1 MNKQSRFSAN
11 HAVSSLPGPDDITRV
26 ELDNGITV
34 LTRSNFNSPSISV
47 RGYIRVGSLFDPVEK
62 LGLADF
68 TATALT
74 RGTNKRDFQ
83 AFHNALETVG
93 ATLGFNGGVHTTAFG
108 GKSLVEDLSL
118 LLDLLSEAL
127 RQPAFPDRY
136 VERLRSQYLTSL
148 TLRDQNTGEMASLA
162 FDQIVYQGHPYSR
175 PEEGYPQT
183 IRSIKKEDLSEF
195 HRQHYGPDGL
205 IIALVGAVSAEQA
218 VEHVRKTLGNWENPQ
233 QPEPPALP
241 PVTPLQEEV
250 VQKVTLP
257 GKIQADV
264 VIGAAGPPRRSEHF
278 YPAALG
284 NSVLGQFGMMGRIG
298 DAVREKAGLAYYSYS
313 QVSGGIGPG
322 PWAVMAGVNP
332 ANVEKAI
339 ELIRAEIERF
349 VTEPVSEEELDD
361 SKANF
366 IGRLPLAME
375 SNSGVASALIN
386 LERYKLGMD
395 FYLRYAEMIKAVT
408 PADVLETAQ
417 RYLHPDRLA
426 IAIAGPEGGQEA
438 A

>member
-1 MNKQSRFSAN
+1 MTKQSRFSAS

-26 ELDNGITV
+26 ALDNGITV
-34 LTRSNFNSPSISV
+34 LTRSNFNSPSVSV
-47 RGYIRVGSLFDPVEK
+47 RGYIPVGSLFDPVEK

-74 RGTNKRDFQ
+74 RGTQKRDFQ

-93 ATLGFNGGVHTTAFG
+93 ANLGFNGGVHTTAFG

-162 FDQIVYQGHPYSR
+162 FDQIVYQGHPYSH

-183 IRSIKKEDLSEF
+183 IRSITKEDLSRF
-195 HRQHYGPDGL
+195 HRKHYGPDGM
-205 IIALVGAVSAEQA
+205 IIAVVGAVSAEQA
-218 VEHVRKTLGNWENPQ
+218 VEHVRKTLGDWHNPQ

-250 VQKVTLP
+250 VQRVTLP
-257 GKIQADV
+257 GKIQSDI
-264 VIGAAGPPRRSEHF
+264 VIGAAGPPRSSEHF
-278 YPAALG
+278 YAAALG

-332 ANVEKAI
+332 ANVDKAI

-375 SNSGVASALIN
+375 SNSGVASALLN
-386 LERYKLGMD
+386 LERYDLGMD

-408 PADVLETAQ
+408 PADVLETAG

-426 IAIAGPEGGQEA
+426 IAIAGPEGEQETT
-438 A
+438 

>member
-1 MNKQSRFSAN
+1 MTKQSRFSAS
-11 HAVSSLPGPDDITRV
+11 HAVSSLPGPDDISRV
-26 ELDNGITV
+26 ALDNGITV
-34 LTRSNFNSPSISV
+34 LTRSNFNSPSVSV
-47 RGYIRVGSLFDPVEK
+47 RGYIPVGSLFDPVEK

-74 RGTNKRDFQ
+74 RGTQKRDFQ

-93 ATLGFNGGVHTTAFG
+93 ANLGFNGGVHTTAFG

-118 LLDLLSEAL
+118 LLDLLSESL

-162 FDQIVYQGHPYSR
+162 FDQIVYQGHPYSQ

-183 IRSIKKEDLSEF
+183 IRSIGKEDLSAF
-195 HRQHYGPDGL
+195 HRQHYGPDGM
-205 IIALVGAVSAEQA
+205 IIAVVGAVSAEQA
-218 VEHVRKTLGNWENPQ
+218 VEHVRKTLGDWHNPQ
-233 QPEPPALP
+233 QPESPALP

-250 VQKVTLP
+250 VQRVTLP
-257 GKIQADV
+257 GKIQSDV
-264 VIGAAGPPRRSEHF
+264 VIGTAGPPRSSEHF
-278 YPAALG
+278 YAAALG

-332 ANVEKAI
+332 ANVDKAI

-375 SNSGVASALIN
+375 SNSGVASALLN
-386 LERYKLGMD
+386 LERYDLGMD

-408 PADVLETAQ
+408 PADVLETAG
-417 RYLHPDRLA
+417 RYLHSDRLA
-426 IAIAGPEGGQEA
+426 IAIAGPEGEQETT
-438 A
+438 